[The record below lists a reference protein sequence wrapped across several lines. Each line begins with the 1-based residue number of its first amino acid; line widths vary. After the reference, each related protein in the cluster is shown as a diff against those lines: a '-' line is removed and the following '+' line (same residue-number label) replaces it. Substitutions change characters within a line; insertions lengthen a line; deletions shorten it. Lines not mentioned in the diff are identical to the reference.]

1 MAIHNRF
8 HIPSQPVKLRDQI
21 RKERFPPMLYIQI
34 GTKTP
39 SSSVDLLI

>member
-8 HIPSQPVKLRDQI
+8 DIASQPVKPRDQT
-21 RKERFPPMLYIQI
+21 RKERFRPMLYIQI